1 MPPYSQAPVARSSI
15 PWKTIVVTVLL
26 VLATLATIEVVIKL
40 RKVLIWVAIAAFFAV
55 VLHPAVDLLV
65 RKLRLRRTLA
75 ALIVF
80 LLCTALIVGAGYTF
94 VRPIVNQVND
104 FVNNFQAY
112 VADARAGR
120 GTIGHLVKRY
130 NIDGYIDRNQAS
142 LRAGLKSAE
151 KPLVRLA
158 RGVLDTITAI
168 VTIVVVT
175 FLMLIEGP
183 RMIQSGF
190 AVLSPDRRRQFETVL
205 RDATRA
211 LSGYVA
217 GNLATGIVAGGV
229 CYVSLTVLGVP
240 FRGVLSLWVG
250 FTTVIP
256 LVGALIGAVPAVIV
270 AFIHSTPA
278 GIAMIVIF
286 VVYQQI
292 ENRTFTK
299 VIMARTVALSPLAAV
314 VSVLVGL
321 QLLGILGALLA
332 IPAAGVINVVVRDLW
347 GFRQAR
353 RLGGPGGPGGP
364 GVERPPLS
372 EGRV

>member
-1 MPPYSQAPVARSSI
+1 MPPHSQAPVARSPI
-15 PWKTIVVTVLL
+15 PWKTIIVTVLL

-40 RKVLIWVAIAAFFAV
+40 RKVLIWVGISTFFAV
-55 VLHPAVDLLV
+55 VLHPAVDVLV
-65 RKLRLRRTLA
+65 RKLRLRRTMA

-80 LLCTALIVGAGYTF
+80 LLCTALIVGAAYAF

-104 FVNNFQAY
+104 FVHNFQAY

-142 LRAGLKSAE
+142 LRGSLKSAE

-158 RGVLDTITAI
+158 RSVLDTITAI

-183 RMIQSGF
+183 RMVESGL
-190 AVLSPDRRRQFETVL
+190 AVASPVRRSQIEKVL
-205 RDATRA
+205 EDATRA

-217 GNLATGIVAGGV
+217 ANLVAGIVAGGV
-229 CYVSLTVLGVP
+229 CYISLMVLGVP

-286 VVYQQI
+286 IVYQQI

-299 VIMARTVALSPLAAV
+299 AIMARTVALSPLAAV
-314 VSVLVGL
+314 VSVLIGL
-321 QLLGILGALLA
+321 QLLGILGMLLA
-332 IPAAGVINVVVRDLW
+332 IPAAGVLNVVVRDLW
-347 GFRQAR
+347 GFRRAR
-353 RLGGPGGPGGP
+353 RLG
-364 GVERPPLS
+364 VDRSPLT
-372 EGRV
+372 EGRA